1 MVPSQC
7 LQLANDLVK
16 GTEVEEKVISYR
28 EKQYEKEYQKADLG
42 NRYWQS
48 FKKRWDHRLCNKRG
62 QKFALDRASA
72 TNYTNVSKMYDEV
85 YDAMEECGVALKLD
99 HPVFQDEKGSI
110 CDERSSFG
118 LKITYNTIHPEM
130 YRVVDEVGSNLS
142 QIGDGHIVWKKLCVW
157 KRHNSPMQSSAQGK
171 SFYHTGVYST
181 DGPWI

>member
-1 MVPSQC
+1 
-7 LQLANDLVK
+7 
-16 GTEVEEKVISYR
+16 
-28 EKQYEKEYQKADLG
+28 
-42 NRYWQS
+42 
-48 FKKRWDHRLCNKRG
+48 
-62 QKFALDRASA
+62 
-72 TNYTNVSKMYDEV
+72 MYDEV

-118 LKITYNTIHPEM
+118 LKITHNTIHPEM
-130 YRVVDEVGSNLS
+130 YLVVDEVGSNLS